1 MNTNKYNFLRFLK
14 DEKFIE
20 WQLFPSDE
28 LTTYWESFLQE
39 HPYEKENIALA
50 KNFFQ
55 NIQLSS
61 YNLSVEK
68 KEEAIKKLEHSVHA
82 FTVRKKIRRV
92 LYTAAACAAILFC
105 SILYVQKTNQEQKE
119 SSVLADC
126 IIGSELQAESIRL
139 ITNNQT
145 TTFQENIDIEISNAG
160 IARVK
165 TDDDNQED
173 ISINKSALNTLIV
186 PYGKRSTLILPD
198 GSKVWLNS
206 GSVLKFTAQFTG
218 NNREIHLTAG
228 EMFIEVT
235 PNNQKPFYVHT
246 VDFGIRVYGT
256 KFNISSYA
264 NTPKSVVLV
273 EGRVSLQASDKKETF
288 LTPNEQAIYTNNGT
302 FDTQK
307 VDVAPFISWKEGYLE
322 FDNTPIRDVLTQI
335 ERYYN
340 LSFDYDKT
348 VSLKGLTCTGKIVL
362 SENTDDVMTTI
373 ALITSTKYQRKDN
386 RIFIT
391 NESQ

>member
-1 MNTNKYNFLRFLK
+1 
-14 DEKFIE
+14 
-20 WQLFPSDE
+20 
-28 LTTYWESFLQE
+28 
-39 HPYEKENIALA
+39 
-50 KNFFQ
+50 
-55 NIQLSS
+55 
-61 YNLSVEK
+61 
-68 KEEAIKKLEHSVHA
+68 
-82 FTVRKKIRRV
+82 
-92 LYTAAACAAILFC
+92 
-105 SILYVQKTNQEQKE
+105 
-119 SSVLADC
+119 
-126 IIGSELQAESIRL
+126 
-139 ITNNQT
+139 
-145 TTFQENIDIEISNAG
+145 
-160 IARVK
+160 
-165 TDDDNQED
+165 
-173 ISINKSALNTLIV
+173 
-186 PYGKRSTLILPD
+186 
-198 GSKVWLNS
+198 
-206 GSVLKFTAQFTG
+206 
-218 NNREIHLTAG
+218 
-228 EMFIEVT
+228 MFIEVT